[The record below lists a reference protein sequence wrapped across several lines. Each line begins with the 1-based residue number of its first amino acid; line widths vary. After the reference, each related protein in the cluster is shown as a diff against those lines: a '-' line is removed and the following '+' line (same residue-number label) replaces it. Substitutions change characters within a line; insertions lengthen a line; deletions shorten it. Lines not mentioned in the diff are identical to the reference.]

1 MEKFK
6 EKGVFLKIKILL
18 VNSNEVKRNNRLFGN
33 NIFSFSN
40 STNNNININKNT
52 NGDFKLKEVEMNVNK
67 LICQKLKKKNEH
79 ISTNTRLIFEFY
91 EIYDDMS
98 KKEIKK
104 NKYRKTVLTYKF
116 NETKI
121 NSDYQHLII
130 ALAKKNY
137 LDKLIKKENI
147 KDNKINTKLLQF
159 FGDKQIKENKNKNN
173 ENIKENYQN
182 GLEVEITNEEN
193 EELVKSFESQFL
205 KSV

>member
-40 STNNNININKNT
+40 NTNNNININKNT

-79 ISTNTRLIFEFY
+79 ISINTRLIFEFY
-91 EIYDDMS
+91 EIYDDIS

-104 NKYRKTVLTYKF
+104 NKYRKTILTYKF
-116 NETKI
+116 NEIKI
-121 NSDYQHLII
+121 NSDYQNLII